1 MWLILIAI
9 IGCLIAFWQTFRK
22 FRDNSIYNTKSLV
35 KSRETLIKTYEKL
48 SKDVV
53 AHILY

>member
-9 IGCLIAFWQTFRK
+9 IGCLIAFWRTFRK
-22 FRDNSIYNTKSLV
+22 FRGNSIYNTKSLV
-35 KSRETLIKTYEKL
+35 KSTETLIKTYEKL
-48 SKDVV
+48 SKDVA